1 MIRNCSVGLGVAVK
15 VLNSYN
21 DSIRDGMVFLFCQA
35 RIIELSEENHKLKIG
50 TPAKPAVKAFR
61 KK

>member
-21 DSIRDGMVFLFCQA
+21 DSIRDGMVFLFCSFA
-35 RIIELSEENHKLKIG
+35 EGMAEAENRRYEKRIWQK
-50 TPAKPAVKAFR
+50 
-61 KK
+61 